1 MAITN
6 LIMNKFGLIAILIVG
21 FFLFGGGDFIGNN
34 PILIIFGGLIL
45 AMMFMR
51 GK

>member
-6 LIMNKFGLIAILIVG
+6 LIMNKFGLIAVLILG

-34 PILIIFGGLIL
+34 PILLIFGGLIL
-45 AMMFMR
+45 AIMFMGR
-51 GK
+51 K